1 MQARE
6 IYKTSVSSVPFLR
19 TPQPGMWIPLEE
31 LPSPFAHDEALLIC
45 QLSKH
50 QWISWIPE
58 HGEYIL
64 ELKG

>member
-6 IYKTSVSSVPFLR
+6 IRKTSVSCSVAFL

-31 LPSPFAHDEALLIC
+31 LPSPFAHDEALLLC
-45 QLSKH
+45 QLSKNR
-50 QWISWIPE
+50 WVSWIPD

-64 ELKG
+64 EFV